1 MKYIIRILVWGFIV
15 IHIGLLILLNVP
27 FVQKKLSAA
36 ISSEL
41 SKLLNT
47 EVSVGH
53 IELGFLNRLH
63 IEDVR
68 LNDLEGDEMLNV
80 HRLTTRFEW
89 KPLLDGKVV
98 VNSIQLIGFD
108 VQLRKE
114 TPDAIP
120 NFQFVLDAF
129 ASKDTLKEP
138 SNLDLRINSI
148 LINRGK
154 VSYDVLSV
162 PETPDRFNASH
173 VNVQNLSASISL
185 KALHNDSIHAIV
197 RRMAFHE
204 KSGIQLKK
212 LNMELIT
219 DNNKL
224 IINNFYIIVY
234 L

>member
-80 HRLTTRFEW
+80 HRLTTRP
-89 KPLLDGKVV
+89 KP
-98 VNSIQLIGFD
+98 
-108 VQLRKE
+108 
-114 TPDAIP
+114 IP
-120 NFQFVLDAF
+120 PQTLTAGISA
-129 ASKDTLKEP
+129 ASWSSPPTLP
-138 SNLDLRINSI
+138 
-148 LINRGK
+148 
-154 VSYDVLSV
+154 
-162 PETPDRFNASH
+162 
-173 VNVQNLSASISL
+173 
-185 KALHNDSIHAIV
+185 
-197 RRMAFHE
+197 MAFPCR
-204 KSGIQLKK
+204 KR
-212 LNMELIT
+212 T
-219 DNNKL
+219 
-224 IINNFYIIVY
+224 FP
-234 L
+234 